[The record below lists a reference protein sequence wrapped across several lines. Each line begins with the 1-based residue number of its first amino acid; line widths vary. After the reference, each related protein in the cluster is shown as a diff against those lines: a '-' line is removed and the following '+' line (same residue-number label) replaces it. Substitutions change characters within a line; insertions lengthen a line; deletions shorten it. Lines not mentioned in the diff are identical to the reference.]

1 MGSGGRGAARQPA
14 EGVDFPDPVI
24 LEVRYRP
31 VEGGAAST
39 TEPPDQE
46 YVSRAELARELNA
59 SIYNAGQ
66 SLADLKD
73 EDFELTFFCAC
84 GCMAEIRRTLRE
96 YASAGAVVEGHS
108 RPATV

>member
-1 MGSGGRGAARQPA
+1 MGSGGRRTARQPT
-14 EGVDFPDPVI
+14 EGVDVRDPVI

-31 VEGGAAST
+31 VEDDAAST

-46 YVSRAELARELNA
+46 YISRAELARQLNA
-59 SIYNAGQ
+59 SIYKAGR

-84 GCMAEIRRTLRE
+84 GCMAEIRRSLRD
-96 YASAGAVVEGHS
+96 YASAGAVLEGHS
-108 RPATV
+108 RPGTV